1 MAGATPANPATL
13 VASRKLSRLMADA
26 LLIFK
31 PDASYRLAA
40 RAGIWGWLSTERDW
54 KVESLAWFQPPA
66 SLIESH
72 YDFLKGRPFFP
83 WLVDFMTALPLAVGR
98 VTASGET
105 LERMRHDLGETRIAQ
120 SRPGSLRE
128 RYGIFGGVNCLH
140 LSDSPESGTAEVARW
155 AKFVQLDEV
164 SVDLAV
170 ETDKFDHTYRLR
182 SLATQV
188 AGGVHVELASQMIRE
203 LLTEESEIDG
213 DRLQALWRITLGA
226 LA

>member
-1 MAGATPANPATL
+1 
-13 VASRKLSRLMADA
+13 MADA
-26 LLIFK
+26 LVIFK

-40 RAGIWGWLSTERDW
+40 RAGLWAWLSSERDW

-72 YDFLKGRPFFP
+72 YDFLKGRPFFR

-98 VTASGET
+98 VSASGET
-105 LERMRHDLGETRIAQ
+105 LESMRHDLGETRIGQ

-140 LSDSPESGTAEVARW
+140 LSDSPETGSTEVERW
-155 AKFVQLDEV
+155 AKFVQLDEI
-164 SVDLAV
+164 SVEMAT
-170 ETDKFDHTYRLR
+170 ESDKPDHTYRLR

-188 AGGVHVELASQMIRE
+188 ASGFHVDLASHVIRE
-203 LLTEESEIDG
+203 LLAEEAEIDG
-213 DRLQALWRITLGA
+213 DQLQALWRITLGA

>member
-1 MAGATPANPATL
+1 
-13 VASRKLSRLMADA
+13 VADA

-40 RAGIWGWLSTERDW
+40 RAGIWGWLSSERGW

-66 SLIESH
+66 TLIESH

-98 VTASGET
+98 VSASGET
-105 LERMRHDLGETRIAQ
+105 LEKMRHDLGETRIAQ

-128 RYGIFGGVNCLH
+128 RYGIYGGINCLH
-140 LSDSPESGTAEVARW
+140 LSDSVESGKAEVERW

-164 SVDLAV
+164 GVNLAIDS
-170 ETDKFDHTYRLR
+170 DKPDHTYRLR

-188 AGGVHVELASQMIRE
+188 AGGIHVELASQVIRE
-203 LLTEESEIDG
+203 LVAEESEIDG
-213 DRLQALWRITLGA
+213 EQLQALWRITLGA

>member
-1 MAGATPANPATL
+1 
-13 VASRKLSRLMADA
+13 MADA

-40 RAGIWGWLSTERDW
+40 RAGIWGWLSSERDW

-66 SLIESH
+66 ALIESH

-98 VTASGET
+98 VTASGAT
-105 LERMRHDLGETRIAQ
+105 LEQMRHDLGETRIAQ

-128 RYGIFGGVNCLH
+128 RYGVFGGVNCLH
-140 LSDSPESGTAEVARW
+140 LSDSPETGSAETKRW
-155 AKFVQLDEV
+155 AEFVQLDEV

-170 ETDKFDHTYRLR
+170 ESDKPDHTYRLR

-188 AGGVHVELASQMIRE
+188 AGGFHVELASQTMRE
-203 LLTEESEIDG
+203 LLAEESEIDG
-213 DRLQALWRITLGA
+213 DQLQALWRIILGA